1 MEGKQTKGG
10 DRNENQ
16 ESFKNRGET
25 GQVQARGHSPNFR
38 SRNTFLASDFSLKE

>member
-25 GQVQARGHSPNFR
+25 GQVKERGHSPNFKP
-38 SRNTFLASDFSLKE
+38 RNTCLASDFALKE